1 MTLAKSY
8 APIVVA
14 LVMAS
19 FIAAIAVNWPLQSL
33 YIIVPAVV
41 IPYVVWLRTTYHHPV
56 ESKHVIAIYLLAV
69 SFQMVHMAEEYLA
82 GFAHEF
88 SVLFNTEP
96 WSEESFLL
104 IAVFTGMALYTAA
117 GAGMLY
123 RNRVA
128 NYFVWFYALG
138 FGMSNAIAHFV
149 LPIIAWGYFPGLYT
163 ASGHLVFSV
172 ALVVALVKEYKTMRA
187 RELRESVDTTA
198 VGPARLASDAS
209 PASGPVA
216 GG

>member
-1 MTLAKSY
+1 MAAKSY
-8 APIVVA
+8 APIAVA
-14 LVMAS
+14 VVMAS
-19 FIAAIAVNWPLQSL
+19 FIAAVAVNWPLQSL

-41 IPYVVWLRTTYHHPV
+41 IPYVVWFRTTYQHPV

-82 GFAHEF
+82 GFAHVF
-88 SVLFNTEP
+88 SVLCSTEP

-128 NYFVWFYALG
+128 NYFVWYYALG

-149 LPIIAWGYFPGLYT
+149 FPIIAWGYFPGLYT
-163 ASGHLVFSV
+163 ASMHLVLSV
-172 ALVVALVKEYKTMRA
+172 ALVIALVKEYKTTRA
-187 RELRESVDTTA
+187 QELREGIDTTA
-198 VGPARLASDAS
+198 VGPVTVTSDAS
-209 PASGPVA
+209 PANGSVP